1 MAEHGTR
8 GRRAA
13 NGPATD
19 DRWTVTRT
27 PSTHR
32 KVPSGAKKEKGGRER
47 GGGEGKKG
55 RKVERRRG
63 NEKEREGD
71 RRYSLGVN
79 RRNPQKER
87 RTTQTGAPGRLC
99 GWAGS
104 GPGDAVGVP
113 QLQDC
118 GGGRGEEAVDS
129 ACAES
134 LVSQASG
141 NLSVKARKGHVLVF
155 AEAHGSQKRASAG
168 TAEGVSV
175 PRRGAS

>member
-1 MAEHGTR
+1 MDCDKDAKYAPQGTKR
-8 GRRAA
+8 GEKRKRR
-13 NGPATD
+13 
-19 DRWTVTRT
+19 
-27 PSTHR
+27 
-32 KVPSGAKKEKGGRER
+32 KG
-47 GGGEGKKG
+47 
-55 RKVERRRG
+55 ERRRG
-63 NEKEREGD
+63 GKKKEESGEEKGKRKRKG
-71 RRYSLGVN
+71 RRPPIFPGGQR

-113 QLQDC
+113 QLHDC

-168 TAEGVSV
+168 AAEGVSV

>member
-1 MAEHGTR
+1 MAGCKGTSR
-8 GRRAA
+8 SRSAA

-71 RRYSLGVN
+71 LGVN
-79 RRNPQKER
+79 AEGTLKKKDEQSRPER
-87 RTTQTGAPGRLC
+87 PGGC
-99 GWAGS
+99 A
-104 GPGDAVGVP
+104 
-113 QLQDC
+113 
-118 GGGRGEEAVDS
+118 GGRAQAQVTQWECPSCKIVAEA
-129 ACAES
+129 AERKR
-134 LVSQASG
+134 LIQRVQNHWSQASG
-141 NLSVKARKGHVLVF
+141 
-155 AEAHGSQKRASAG
+155 
-168 TAEGVSV
+168 T
-175 PRRGAS
+175 